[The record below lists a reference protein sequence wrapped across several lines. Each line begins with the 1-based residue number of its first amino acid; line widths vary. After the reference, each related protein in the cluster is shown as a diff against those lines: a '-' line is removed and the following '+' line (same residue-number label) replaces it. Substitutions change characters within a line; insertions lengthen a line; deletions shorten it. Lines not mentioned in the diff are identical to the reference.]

1 MTKAAQE
8 PESGTPAPQLG
19 ALEAQVMDLLWT
31 QGPCSVR
38 DVMDT
43 LEQRPA
49 YTTIATVMQNLQ
61 RKHLVRAQRRGRA
74 VSYLPEVT
82 REAHTAQMMRHALES
97 SNDRAASILHFVQ
110 DMPDD
115 ELSMLRHYLNQ
126 SPTQSRDS
134 S

>member
-1 MTKAAQE
+1 MTGGAPQD
-8 PESGTPAPQLG
+8 SGPRTPQLG
-19 ALEAQVMDLLWT
+19 ALEAQVMDLLWQ

-61 RKHLVRAQRRGRA
+61 RKHLVRSQRQGRA

-82 REAHTAQMMRHALES
+82 REAHTAQIMRHALES
-97 SNDRAASILHFVQ
+97 SSDRAASILHFVK

-115 ELSMLRHYLNQ
+115 ELTMLRQYLDQ
-126 SPTQSRDS
+126 SPAESRDS

>member
-1 MTKAAQE
+1 MTAE
-8 PESGTPAPQLG
+8 TPQDAGSRAPQLG
-19 ALEAQVMDLLWT
+19 ALEAQVMELLWQ

-61 RKHLVRAQRRGRA
+61 RKGLVRSQHQGRA
-74 VSYLPEVT
+74 VSYVPEVS

-97 SNDRAASILHFVQ
+97 SSDRAASILHFVK

-115 ELSMLRHYLNQ
+115 ELSMLRHYLDQ
-126 SPTQSRDS
+126 SPTEEQEAS
-134 S
+134 

>member
-1 MTKAAQE
+1 MTHE
-8 PESGTPAPQLG
+8 PTQDSGTRSPQLG
-19 ALEAQVMDLLWT
+19 ALEAQVMELLWSR
-31 QGPCSVR
+31 GPCSVR

-61 RKHLVRAQRRGRA
+61 RKHLVRSQHQGRA
-74 VSYLPEVT
+74 VSYAPEVS

-97 SNDRAASILHFVQ
+97 SSDRAASILHFVK

-115 ELSMLRHYLNQ
+115 ELSMLRHYLDQ
-126 SPTQSRDS
+126 SPTEDHDAS
-134 S
+134 